1 MRSFKLSSGVN
12 KITRA
17 IGKFNLT
24 VRRNAP
30 TILLVTGGVSVVVGI
45 VQACIASTKVEKI
58 IDETKENVEK
68 TKEEVADLPENE
80 QIVEVTKARTTGAIK
95 IAKLYLPSFV
105 CIVGG
110 FACVYGSHRIS
121 AKRTATLAAAYAA
134 LQKGYSEYRK
144 RVAEKYGDE
153 EEHNI
158 RFGIHDEVIT
168 REDPNS
174 GKLITETVHGTS
186 MTNNQMFSE
195 YARFFDES
203 SREFRYISRRT
214 VAGIEREADT
224 EGNLLF
230 LLSVQKECNRLLK
243 KNGHLFLN
251 EVYDMLD
258 IKRSKA
264 GQFVGWVYR
273 KNNPNGDNQVD
284 FGLSNPKYEPTRR
297 FVNQLESIVLLD
309 FNVDGDIIN
318 EFLKGEDEAWV
329 A

>member
-1 MRSFKLSSGVN
+1 MHSYKLSSGMA
-12 KITRA
+12 KITRT
-17 IGKFNLT
+17 IGKFNFA
-24 VRRNAP
+24 VRKNAP
-30 TILLVTGGVSVVVGI
+30 TILLITGGISVIAGI

-58 IDETKENVEK
+58 VDETKENVEK
-68 TKEEVADLPENE
+68 TKKEVENLPENE
-80 QIVEVTKARTTGAIK
+80 QIVEVTKARTTGILK
-95 IAKLYLPSFV
+95 IAKLYLPGFI
-105 CIVGG
+105 CITGG
-110 FACVYGSHRIS
+110 FACIYGSHSII
-121 AKRTATLAAAYAA
+121 AKRSATLAAAYAA
-134 LQKGYSEYRK
+134 LEKGYSAYRK
-144 RVAEKYGDE
+144 RVADKYGEE

-158 RFGIHDEVIT
+158 RFGIHDEVVEH
-168 REDPNS
+168 EDPNN
-174 GKLITETVHGTS
+174 GKLIKETVHGTS
-186 MTNNQMFSE
+186 MQNDEMFSE

-224 EGNLLF
+224 EANIIF
-230 LLSVQKECNRLLK
+230 LLKVQDECNRILK
-243 KNGHLFLN
+243 RRGHLFLN

-258 IKRSKA
+258 LKRSVA

-284 FGLSNPKYEPTRR
+284 FGLRNANYAPTRR

-318 EFLKGEDEAWV
+318 TFLKGEGDWA